1 MTSSGCIFVK
11 FDVGAFFNVCDEN
24 WNLINI
30 GQKYWA
36 LHMKASEHTVVD
48 SDISL
53 PQQHCIKTL
62 NIFIMLEVTG
72 IMQQ

>member
-11 FDVGAFFNVCDEN
+11 FDVGVFFNICEEK

-36 LHMKASEHTVVD
+36 LHMKAKEHIVVA

-53 PQQHCIKTL
+53 PQQHCIKTP
-62 NIFIMLEVTG
+62 NIFIMLEMAGV
-72 IMQQ
+72 MQQ